1 MLTQEYN
8 ALRRFERQFSDIQS
22 IHRLK
27 SYLKANMLE
36 LSLKVSSPTVW
47 ILDWDVLS
55 DAVSGTLELRIE
67 PILTLSG
74 QKVPLQ
80 ESSFRMQDPKPNS
93 LVSIEKKL
101 IGFIRNAFVK
111 IN

>member
-8 ALRRFERQFSDIQS
+8 AIRRFERQFSDIHS
-22 IHRLK
+22 IHKLK
-27 SYLKANMLE
+27 SYLKANMFE

-67 PILTLSG
+67 PILTLG
-74 QKVPLQ
+74 DKKIPLQ
-80 ESSFRMQDPKPNS
+80 ESSFQMQDPKPNS

-101 IGFIRNAFVK
+101 IEFVRKAFVK